1 MIWHSQLTVGYSSNL
16 CPLFAQLADIVNIY
30 VMTKKVAIV
39 EDDIAIAQ
47 MYRIKFE
54 AEGYDVE
61 TAENG
66 IIGLEM
72 VDDFRPDILLLD
84 LMMPEMNG
92 DEMLARLR
100 KMDWAKDLP
109 VIILTNMG
117 ESEAPVT
124 LADLGIDSYIVKAEM
139 TPKQVAELVKKKL

>member
-1 MIWHSQLTVGYSSNL
+1 
-16 CPLFAQLADIVNIY
+16 
-30 VMTKKVAIV
+30 MTKKVAII

-54 AEGYDVE
+54 AEGYNVE

-72 VDDFRPDILLLD
+72 IADFDPDIVLLD

-92 DEMLARLR
+92 DEMLAKLR
-100 KMDWAKDLP
+100 QTDKGKDLT

-117 ESEAPVT
+117 ESEAPAT
-124 LADLGIDSYIVKAEM
+124 LKDLGVDSYIVKAEM

>member
-1 MIWHSQLTVGYSSNL
+1 MS
-16 CPLFAQLADIVNIY
+16 
-30 VMTKKVAIV
+30 KKVAIV

-54 AEGYDVE
+54 SEGYNVE

-66 IIGLEM
+66 LIGLEM
-72 VDDFRPDILLLD
+72 VEAFSPDILLLD

-92 DEMLARLR
+92 DEMLAKLR
-100 KMDWAKDLP
+100 ETDFGKDLK

-117 ESEAPVT
+117 ESEAPDT
-124 LADLGIDSYIVKAEM
+124 LKTLNVDSFIVKAEM
-139 TPKQVAELVKKKL
+139 TPKQVAELVKTKL

>member
-1 MIWHSQLTVGYSSNL
+1 MTLGLI
-16 CPLFAQLADIVNIY
+16 PRDK
-30 VMTKKVAIV
+30 MTKKVAIV

-54 AEGYDVE
+54 SEGYNVE

-72 VDDFRPDILLLD
+72 IDDFRPDIVLLD

-92 DEMLARLR
+92 DEMLAKLR
-100 KMDWAKDLP
+100 KLDWAKDLP

-117 ESEAPVT
+117 ESEAPST
-124 LADLGIDSYIVKAEM
+124 LKDLNVDSYIVKAEM
-139 TPKQVAELVKKKL
+139 TPKQVADLVKTKL